1 MMLLAASVIA
11 KVPGIDSGFFRL
23 AFFLKLVSNGLVNGA
38 VYALMALTV
47 VIIYRT
53 TSHLNFAQGEMA
65 TFGAFIVFALAIQQG
80 IPYVFAI
87 IIAMVISMVAGAGF
101 ERFLVRPVEKR
112 SALGVVIV
120 TLGLFLTLNAFT
132 AAIWGTESVDVLK
145 PFPGGLG
152 DKFTFMDGPPQFFVT
167 YKAVGIWIT
176 LAVLVIAL
184 WWLLQHTKLGLAYR
198 AVASNRESSLAVGI
212 PVGRMLMLGWAISA
226 GIGTLAAVL
235 ISEQSNNLD
244 FNLMGVVLLYGF
256 AAAAL
261 GGFDSIVGAVVGG
274 MIVGLVEALVPQLF
288 TFIGSE
294 LSLAMALAIIVIV
307 LLVRPQGIFGT
318 KRIER
323 V

>member
-1 MMLLAASVIA
+1 
-11 KVPGIDSGFFRL
+11 
-23 AFFLKLVSNGLVNGA
+23 
-38 VYALMALTV
+38 
-47 VIIYRT
+47 
-53 TSHLNFAQGEMA
+53 
-65 TFGAFIVFALAIQQG
+65 
-80 IPYVFAI
+80 
-87 IIAMVISMVAGAGF
+87 
-101 ERFLVRPVEKR
+101 
-112 SALGVVIV
+112 
-120 TLGLFLTLNAFT
+120 
-132 AAIWGTESVDVLK
+132 
-145 PFPGGLG
+145 
-152 DKFTFMDGPPQFFVT
+152 
-167 YKAVGIWIT
+167 
-176 LAVLVIAL
+176 
-184 WWLLQHTKLGLAYR
+184 
-198 AVASNRESSLAVGI
+198 VGI

-307 LLVRPQGIFGT
+307 LLVRPQGMFGT